1 MNFVKLPKL
10 KKGDKVAILSPSFAA
25 PGKWPW
31 VYELGCQRLRD
42 IFGLKPIEFPTTKK
56 IGASSEE
63 RAEDLINAFENKEI
77 KAVIASLGGDDQVTY
92 IKNLPKEP
100 FIKNP
105 KPFLGYS
112 DNTHFIN
119 HLWLCGIPSFYGGM
133 IFTEFA
139 VQKEMDE
146 FTIKYLNY
154 ALFDNN
160 VFELESSPI
169 FNDIG
174 LDWNDKST
182 LNQKRRYQKNDGL
195 YWDGLND
202 NEGVTWGGCV
212 ESVDELLRHGV
223 PIPSLEDF
231 QNIILFLETS
241 EEIPTHNYFRR
252 VLRAFGE
259 REILKNIKGLLVGRP
274 KVWEFDKQNSDE
286 EKESYKKGQREMI
299 LEIVRKYNQEISIIQ
314 NLDFG
319 HTAPQI
325 CLPVGR
331 KVTLDSKN
339 KKIIFYN

>member
-1 MNFVKLPKL
+1 
-10 KKGDKVAILSPSFAA
+10 
-25 PGKWPW
+25 
-31 VYELGCQRLRD
+31 
-42 IFGLKPIEFPTTKK
+42 
-56 IGASSEE
+56 
-63 RAEDLINAFENKEI
+63 
-77 KAVIASLGGDDQVTY
+77 
-92 IKNLPKEP
+92 
-100 FIKNP
+100 
-105 KPFLGYS
+105 
-112 DNTHFIN
+112 
-119 HLWLCGIPSFYGGM
+119 
-133 IFTEFA
+133 
-139 VQKEMDE
+139 
-146 FTIKYLNY
+146 
-154 ALFDNN
+154 
-160 VFELESSPI
+160 
-169 FNDIG
+169 
-174 LDWNDKST
+174 
-182 LNQKRRYQKNDGL
+182 L